1 MKKSNKVILQ
11 TFLIVMV
18 LALGLSVFLNS
29 SFYEGMSAKLFSNFN
44 KETTDTKKTDST
56 FKEKEESAR
65 TSNFP
70 RTLPVDTDA
79 EKYEDRKGLPDD
91 PKIGDP
97 KDPKIGDPKDPKDP
111 KDPFFPKN
119 PEDPKD
125 PFYPKDPYEPDD
137 PGDTEG
143 PDEPPIPEDPIP
155 DQPDYGTPTVEESD
169 YLVQNTCDKE
179 KWTAIYIAENEIEKL
194 GDFRNLDNAVKSG
207 CDLKAGIIDH
217 KNPGNNKSFYCSRA
231 ETSKDYNNNE
241 EPEKFTCY
249 KNTETEGE
257 YIYNE
262 VVKLNFE
269 DSIYLGAEWRTW
281 FYNGGET
288 GSTERHTSSNIQF
301 TIFAKG

>member
-1 MKKSNKVILQ
+1 MKMKKSNKVILQ

-29 SFYEGMSAKLFSNFN
+29 SFYEGMSAKIFSDFKN
-44 KETTDTKKTDST
+44 KTTTDST
-56 FKEKEESAR
+56 VEEKEESAS

-70 RTLPVDTDA
+70 RTRSVDTDTD
-79 EKYEDRKGLPDD
+79 KYDDKKGLPNDPRIGD

-97 KDPKIGDPKDPKDP
+97 KNPKDPKDP

-137 PGDTEG
+137 PGETEG
-143 PDEPPIPEDPIP
+143 PDEPPIPEDPTP
-155 DQPDYGTPTVEESD
+155 DQPDYDTPTAEESD

-179 KWTAIYIAENEIEKL
+179 KWTAIYIADENENTKL
-194 GDFRNLDNAVKSG
+194 GNFRNLDNAVKSG

-231 ETSKDYNNNE
+231 ETSKDYGNNE

-262 VVKLNFE
+262 VVKLNFKDE
-269 DSIYLGAEWRTW
+269 IYLGAEWRNW
-281 FYNGGET
+281 FYDGGET
-288 GSTERHTSSNIQF
+288 GTTERHTTSNIQF